1 MTVFEN
7 FFCLGYFDQ
16 NGNSSDEYE
25 FCIELNGKEPK
36 KIFSLRKLNLMLGM
50 LFYMRLN

>member
-1 MTVFEN
+1 MTVFEKI
-7 FFCLGYFDQ
+7 FCFGYFDQ

-36 KIFSLRKLNLMLGM
+36 KIFMLMKIMMVGM
-50 LFYMRLN
+50 LLLY